1 MIKYYAIALSLIAGN
16 AFASGSELIGSPT
29 NLTSHAK
36 SASAVQRTNALA
48 KEKNFKNVT
57 LVDINRNAFQ
67 SNIVNI
73 NFKGYHFQY
82 IKTGGETTDAQ
93 NWSWTGNAD
102 HGIGDAVVTSYQG
115 TLVGSFHYQGQ
126 LLNLEQTGPDEYML
140 EELGERNG
148 KPTGEDGANV
158 ADGQERA
165 LQIEKAQKK
174 TD

>member
-1 MIKYYAIALSLIAGN
+1 MLNFYAIALSLIAGN
-16 AFASGSELIGSPT
+16 AFASGSELIVGPT
-29 NLTSHAK
+29 NLTTHAE
-36 SASAVQRTNALA
+36 SAEATQRTKFLA
-48 KEKNFKNVT
+48 SQKNFKNVT

-73 NFKGYHFQY
+73 DFKGYHFQY
-82 IKTGGETTDAQ
+82 IKKGGETTDAQ
-93 NWSWTGNAD
+93 NWIWTGKAD

-115 TLVGSFHYQGQ
+115 ILTGSFHYQGQ
-126 LLNLEQTGPDEYML
+126 LLNLEQTGPNEYML

-148 KPTGEDGANV
+148 KPTGDDGANV

-165 LQIEKAQKK
+165 FQIEKAKK